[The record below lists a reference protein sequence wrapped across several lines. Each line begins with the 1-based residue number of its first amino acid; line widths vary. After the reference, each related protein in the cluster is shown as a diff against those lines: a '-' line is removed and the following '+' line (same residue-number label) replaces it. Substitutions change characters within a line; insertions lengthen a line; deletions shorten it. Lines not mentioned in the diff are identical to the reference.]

1 MTKIKGINSIE
12 VAAKRILPA
21 IQCCLN
27 SSVILIPDIS
37 AICQLSDKHPMQ
49 ITLNLDE
56 SLLNEAFQ
64 LTNLT
69 SQEELMNLALQE
81 LVRSRR
87 QKNLLDLAGQIQFS
101 EDFDHKALL

>member
-1 MTKIKGINSIE
+1 
-12 VAAKRILPA
+12 
-21 IQCCLN
+21 
-27 SSVILIPDIS
+27 
-37 AICQLSDKHPMQ
+37 MQ

-69 SQEELMNLALQE
+69 TQEELVNLALQE

-87 QKNLLDLAGQIQFS
+87 KKNLLDLAGQIQFAP
-101 EDFDHKALL
+101 EFDHKALRENRHAAD